1 MTQEQRTVTEARP
14 TALVIAGSSGIGAA
28 SARELAARGHRV
40 AVLARG
46 EGADALA
53 GELGGLA
60 LRGDYT
66 EPGVVEGAV
75 EQVLSVW
82 GRLDVLVNS
91 AGHGPK
97 GKLEELTDE
106 DWATG
111 FDLYF
116 YHVVRACRAALA
128 PMRAQGGGSI
138 VNISS
143 ASPGEPSPRF
153 PTSMVARAAM
163 TTWTK
168 LWADEVAADGI
179 RVNNVLPGYT
189 VADPETVPA
198 AWTASI
204 PLGRAAAY
212 QEVARAVAY
221 VACDATYTTG
231 QNLRVDGGL
240 TRGV

>member
-1 MTQEQRTVTEARP
+1 MTDVRP

-28 SARELAARGHRV
+28 SARALAARGHRV

-46 EGADALA
+46 EGADVLA
-53 GELGGLA
+53 EELGGLA
-60 LRGDYT
+60 VRGDYT
-66 EPGVVEGAV
+66 GAGVVEAAV
-75 EQVLSVW
+75 EQVVSAW

-111 FDLYF
+111 FDLN
-116 YHVVRACRAALA
+116 VVRACRAALA

-143 ASPGEPSPRF
+143 ASPTEPSPRF

-179 RVNNVLPGYT
+179 RINNVLPGYT
-189 VADPETVPA
+189 VADPESVPA
-198 AWTASI
+198 AWTSAI
-204 PLGRAAAY
+204 PLGRAAAHE
-212 QEVARAVAY
+212 EVARTVAHL
-221 VACDATYTTG
+221 ACDATYITG

-240 TRGV
+240 TRAV

>member
-1 MTQEQRTVTEARP
+1 MTEAGP
-14 TALVIAGSSGIGAA
+14 TALVIAGSTGIGAA

-66 EPGVVEGAV
+66 RPGVVEGAV
-75 EQVLSVW
+75 ERVLSAW
-82 GRLDVLVNS
+82 ARLDVLVNS
-91 AGHGPK
+91 AGHGPQ
-97 GKLEELTDE
+97 GTLEELTEE

-143 ASPGEPSPRF
+143 ASPSEPSPRF

-168 LWADEVAADGI
+168 LWADEVAGDGI

-189 VADPETVPA
+189 VAAPEAVPA
-198 AWTASI
+198 AWTANI

>member
-1 MTQEQRTVTEARP
+1 MTEAPP

-46 EGADALA
+46 EGVAELA
-53 GELGGLA
+53 EELGGLA
-60 LRGDYT
+60 IRGDYT
-66 EPGVVEGAV
+66 GAGVVEAAV
-75 EQVLSVW
+75 ERVVAEW

-97 GKLEELTDE
+97 GKLEELTEE
-106 DWATG
+106 DWAAG

-128 PMRAQGGGSI
+128 PMRTQGGGSV

-143 ASPGEPSPRF
+143 ASPTEPSARF

-198 AWTASI
+198 AWTSSI
-204 PLGRAAAY
+204 PLGRAAAHR
-212 QEVARAVAY
+212 EVARAVAFL
-221 VACDATYTTG
+221 ACEATYTTG

-240 TRGV
+240 TRSV